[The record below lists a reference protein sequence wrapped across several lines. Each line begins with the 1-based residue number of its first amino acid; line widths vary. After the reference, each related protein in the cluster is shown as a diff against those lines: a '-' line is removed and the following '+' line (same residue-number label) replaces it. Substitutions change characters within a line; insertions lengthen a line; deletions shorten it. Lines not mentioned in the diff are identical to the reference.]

1 MSAPENLQETTTEA
15 GQIPAPVV
23 VRIQR
28 LAHAAGLPLPAY
40 ETAGAAGM
48 DVRAALSETVMLAP
62 GAIVSVPT
70 GLAIEVPPGYEV
82 QLRPRSGLAA
92 RHGVTLANSPATID
106 SDYRGELRVALIHHG
121 HEPLAIER
129 GMRIAQMVLARVP
142 RIAWEPVDALAPST
156 RGSGGFGHTGTA

>member
-1 MSAPENLQETTTEA
+1 VSAPGSTPEGTTGA
-15 GQIPAPVV
+15 GPVAAPVV

-28 LAHAAGLPLPAY
+28 LPHADGLPLPAY

-48 DVRAALSETVMLAP
+48 DVRAALMETVLLAP

-106 SDYRGELRVALIHHG
+106 SDYRGELLVALIHHG

-129 GMRIAQMVLARVP
+129 GMRIAQMVLARAP
-142 RIAWEPVDALAPST
+142 RIAWEPVHALAPST
-156 RGSGGFGHTGTA
+156 RGAGGFGHTGTA